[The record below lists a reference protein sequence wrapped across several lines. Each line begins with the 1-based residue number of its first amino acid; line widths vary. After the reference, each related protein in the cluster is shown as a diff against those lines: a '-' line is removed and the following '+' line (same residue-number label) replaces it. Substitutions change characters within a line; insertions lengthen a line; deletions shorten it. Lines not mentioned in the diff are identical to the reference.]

1 MGPFQ
6 RRVTQY
12 RGEGRVTKKVT
23 SDVGGG
29 FAAKK
34 NVIPLIQKTPIL
46 RVTFFLNGPYDD
58 DLLYY
63 SL

>member
-23 SDVGGG
+23 SGVGGG

-34 NVIPLIQKTPIL
+34 NVIPLIQKIPVL
-46 RVTFFLNGPYDD
+46 
-58 DLLYY
+58 
-63 SL
+63 